1 MTDDYKKNILAYL
14 CGKIEKSIG
23 DDKPQFNEWEVTN
36 NSIKSQIADKLNIDV
51 SEVVIYNY
59 LSSNSN
65 DLILIY
71 GRYSSSGYNPY
82 IAMMSSKG
90 IILQVIT
97 TFDSGLKLFNIVGMR
112 IDEDNSIYAVS
123 SEGSQDGSTVRVLLL
138 NNIFVSN
145 LKNGDFYVKIK
156 KSYVCPLDFWI
167 SSINPTKYRIT
178 KGGNDTYFLLG
189 FPRNSESSLDTS
201 IVKFKINIAGEN
213 EWNIYNISNSG
224 LDRTLFSTSIKKTNE
239 DFYFYCY
246 GFDFLATNQN
256 TYSEYE
262 LSPTGNITIK
272 KRITFDYSI
281 SFAGSQVVYLDEDNK
296 YLTVQD
302 NTNKKSFLY
311 LLKTTNEDNLI
322 EIDTLNWYDDS
333 QGRFIKGGFYIQNI
347 GNTLFVTKNIVNDI
361 TNPDTTTYLGVI
373 KDENVYYEIQSIKK
387 NTKEASSKED
397 FFRTNTYILKNY
409 NLFNILINSNYNNN
423 VENNYLNETYLI
435 YNNDNYNGKSYTN
448 INSMVP
454 NQGIL
459 YDSQN
464 KPIFSRNLYNKTITG
479 RTTQSTVEV
488 PNNYLNDKIIEKEN
502 LLSET
507 NSILISN
514 NQTITKNIYET
525 LNINFINTLQI
536 KNDNDETNSI
546 LNPIGASRLN
556 NSISNLADYD
566 NAKMGKYRI
575 NYSDNTNRIIN
586 NIWAPIGNFYRT
598 NINIYVNKE
607 IKSIDFISD
616 DENTIYCSISPI
628 LEINKIYKIKQDVY
642 IDEKIQP
649 SDIYYNNNE
658 VFYNNEKVYY

>member
-1 MTDDYKKNILAYL
+1 MTDDFKKNILAYL
-14 CGKIEKSIG
+14 CGKTEKSIG

-51 SEVVIYNY
+51 SKVIIYNY

-71 GRYSSSGYNPY
+71 GRYSSSVYNPY
-82 IAMMSSKG
+82 IAIMSSKG

-123 SEGSQDGSTVRVLLL
+123 SEGNQEGSTVRVLLL

-156 KSYVCPLDFWI
+156 KSYVCPLDFHI
-167 SSINPTKYRIT
+167 SSINPTEYRIT
-178 KGGNDTYFLLG
+178 KSEGSTYFIVGYPTDNNLK
-189 FPRNSESSLDTS
+189 TS
-201 IVKFKINIAGEN
+201 IVKFTINVGSEN
-213 EWNIYNISNSG
+213 EWNIYTTDEDTG
-224 LDRTLFSTSIKKTNE
+224 FDRTLFATSIKKINE

-246 GFDFLATNQN
+246 GFDFLATNPN

-262 LSPTGNITIK
+262 LSPNGTISLK
-272 KRITFDYSI
+272 TRINLGYNV
-281 SFAGSQVVYLDEDNK
+281 SFNGSQVVYLDEDNK

-311 LLKTTNEDNLI
+311 LLKTTNKDNLI

-333 QGRFIKGGFYIQNI
+333 QGTFIKGGFYIQNI

-361 TNPDTTTYLGVI
+361 TNPDVTTYLGVI

-387 NTKEASSKED
+387 NTKETSSKED

-409 NLFNILINSNYNNN
+409 NLFNILINSDYNNN
-423 VENNYLNETYLI
+423 IENNYLNETYLI
-435 YNNDNYNGKSYTN
+435 YNNDNYNGKYYTN

-459 YDSQN
+459 YDNQN
-464 KPIFSRNLYNKTITG
+464 KPIFARNLYNKTITG

-536 KNDNDETNSI
+536 KNDNDATNPI
-546 LNPIGASRLN
+546 LNPAGASRLN
-556 NSISNLADYD
+556 NSISETTDYD
-566 NAKMGKYRI
+566 NTKALKIKI
-575 NYSDNTNRIIN
+575 NYTDNTNSIIQLKEN
-586 NIWAPIGNFYRT
+586 QIDKISDTSYMYDFDIYVSKSIT
-598 NINIYVNKE
+598 NIQI
-607 IKSIDFISD
+607 ISN
-616 DENTIYCSISPI
+616 DETTIYQTITSTFEVGKLYNITQMV
-628 LEINKIYKIKQDVY
+628 EIV
-642 IDEKIQP
+642 
-649 SDIYYNNNE
+649 
-658 VFYNNEKVYY
+658 

>member
-1 MTDDYKKNILAYL
+1 MTDDFKKNILAYL
-14 CGKIEKSIG
+14 CGKTEKSIG

-51 SEVVIYNY
+51 SKVVIYNY

-71 GRYSSSGYNPY
+71 GRYSSSVYNPY
-82 IAMMSSKG
+82 IAIMSSKG

-97 TFDSGLKLFNIVGMR
+97 KFDSGLKLFNIVGMR

-123 SEGSQDGSTVRVLLL
+123 SEESQDGSTVRVLLL

-167 SSINPTKYRIT
+167 SSVNPTEYRIT

-213 EWNIYNISNSG
+213 EWNIYNISDSG

-239 DFYFYCY
+239 DYYFSCY
-246 GFDFLATNQN
+246 GFDFLSSSAN

-281 SFAGSQVVYLDEDNK
+281 NFNGSQVVYLDEDNK

-333 QGRFIKGGFYIQNI
+333 QGTFIKGGFYIQNI

-361 TNPDTTTYLGVI
+361 TNPDVTTYLGVI
-373 KDENVYYEIQSIKK
+373 KGENVYYEIQSIKK
-387 NTKEASSKED
+387 NTKKSSSKED

-459 YDSQN
+459 YDNQN
-464 KPIFSRNLYNKTITG
+464 KPIFARNLYNKTITG

-536 KNDNDETNSI
+536 RNDNDETNSI
-546 LNPIGASRLN
+546 LNPVGASRLN
-556 NSISNLADYD
+556 NSISETTDYD
-566 NAKMGKYRI
+566 NTKALKIKI
-575 NYSDNTNRIIN
+575 NYTDNTNSIIQLKEN
-586 NIWAPIGNFYRT
+586 QIDKISDTSYMYDFDIYVSKSIT
-598 NINIYVNKE
+598 NIQI
-607 IKSIDFISD
+607 ISN
-616 DENTIYCSISPI
+616 DETTIYQTITSTF
-628 LEINKIYKIKQDVY
+628 
-642 IDEKIQP
+642 
-649 SDIYYNNNE
+649 E
-658 VFYNNEKVYY
+658 VGKFYNINQMVEIV

>member
-1 MTDDYKKNILAYL
+1 MTDDFKKNILAYL

-36 NSIKSQIADKLNIDV
+36 NNIKSQIADKLNIDV
-51 SEVVIYNY
+51 SEVIIYNY

-71 GRYSSSGYNPY
+71 GRYSSSVYNPY
-82 IAMMSSKG
+82 IAIMSSKG

-123 SEGSQDGSTVRVLLL
+123 SEGSQDGRTVRVLLL

-167 SSINPTKYRIT
+167 SSVNPTEYRIT

-189 FPRNSESSLDTS
+189 FPSNSESSLDTS
-201 IVKFKINIAGEN
+201 IVKFKINVGSEN
-213 EWNIYNISNSG
+213 EWNIYNISDSG
-224 LDRTLFSTSIKKTNE
+224 LDRTLFSTSIKKINE

-246 GFDFLATNQN
+246 GFDFLATNQT

-262 LSPTGNITIK
+262 LSPNGTISLK
-272 KRITFDYSI
+272 TRINLGYDI
-281 SFAGSQVVYLDEDNK
+281 SFNGSQVVYLDEDNK

-311 LLKTTNEDNLI
+311 LLKTTNKDNLI

-333 QGRFIKGGFYIQNI
+333 QGTFIKGGFYIQNI

-361 TNPDTTTYLGVI
+361 TNPDVTTYLGVI

-459 YDSQN
+459 YDNQN
-464 KPIFSRNLYNKTITG
+464 KPIFARNLYNKTITG

-525 LNINFINTLQI
+525 LNINFINALQI
-536 KNDNDETNSI
+536 RNDNDETNSI
-546 LNPIGASRLN
+546 LNPVGASRLN
-556 NSISNLADYD
+556 NSISETTDYD
-566 NAKMGKYRI
+566 NAKALKIKI
-575 NYSDNTNRIIN
+575 NYTDNTNSIIQLKESQ
-586 NIWAPIGNFYRT
+586 IDKISDTSYMYDFDIYVSKSIT
-598 NINIYVNKE
+598 NIQI
-607 IKSIDFISD
+607 ISN
-616 DENTIYCSISPI
+616 DETTIYQTITSTFEVGKLYNITQMV
-628 LEINKIYKIKQDVY
+628 EIV
-642 IDEKIQP
+642 
-649 SDIYYNNNE
+649 
-658 VFYNNEKVYY
+658 

>member
-1 MTDDYKKNILAYL
+1 MTDDFKKNILAYL

-51 SEVVIYNY
+51 SKVLIYNY

-71 GRYSSSGYNPY
+71 GRYSSSVSNPY
-82 IAMMSSKG
+82 IAIMSSKG

-123 SEGSQDGSTVRVLLL
+123 SEESQDGSTVRVLLL

-156 KSYVCPLDFWI
+156 KSYVCPLDFYI
-167 SSINPTKYRIT
+167 SSINPTEYRIT
-178 KGGNDTYFLLG
+178 KSEGSTYFIVGYPTDNNLK
-189 FPRNSESSLDTS
+189 TS
-201 IVKFKINIAGEN
+201 IVKFTINVGSEN
-213 EWNIYNISNSG
+213 EWNIYTTDG
-224 LDRTLFSTSIKKTNE
+224 DTGFDRTLFATSIKKINE
-239 DFYFYCY
+239 DYYFSCY
-246 GFDFLATNQN
+246 GFDFLSSSAN

-281 SFAGSQVVYLDEDNK
+281 SFIGSQVIYLNETNK
-296 YLTVQD
+296 YLAVQD
-302 NTNKKSFLY
+302 NTNKKSLLY
-311 LLKTTNEDNLI
+311 NLNENNLI

-333 QGRFIKGGFYIQNI
+333 QGTFIKGGFYIQNI

-361 TNPDTTTYLGVI
+361 TNPDITTYLGVI

-459 YDSQN
+459 YDNQN
-464 KPIFSRNLYNKTITG
+464 KPIFARNLYNKTITG

-488 PNNYLNDKIIEKEN
+488 PNNYLNDKIIAKEN

-514 NQTITKNIYET
+514 SQTITKNIYET

-536 KNDNDETNSI
+536 RNDNDNTNSI
-546 LNPIGASRLN
+546 LNPVGASRLN
-556 NSISNLADYD
+556 NSISEITDYD
-566 NAKMGKYRI
+566 NIKAVKLKF
-575 NYSDNTNRIIN
+575 NYSDGTN
-586 NIWAPIGNFYRT
+586 NIIQL
-598 NINIYVNKE
+598 KE
-607 IKSIDFISD
+607 
-616 DENTIYCSISPI
+616 NQ
-628 LEINKIYKIKQDVY
+628 INKISDMSYMY
-642 IDEKIQP
+642 NF
-649 SDIYYNNNE
+649 DIYVSKSITNIQIISNDETTIYQTITSTFEVGKLYNITQMVE
-658 VFYNNEKVYY
+658 IV

>member
-1 MTDDYKKNILAYL
+1 MTDDFKKNILAYL

-51 SEVVIYNY
+51 SKVVIYNY

-71 GRYSSSGYNPY
+71 GRYSSSVYNPY
-82 IAMMSSKG
+82 IAIMSSKG

-97 TFDSGLKLFNIVGMR
+97 KFDSGLKLFNIVGMR

-123 SEGSQDGSTVRVLLL
+123 SEESQDGSTVRVLLL

-167 SSINPTKYRIT
+167 SSVNPTEYRIT

-213 EWNIYNISNSG
+213 EWNIYNISDSG

-239 DFYFYCY
+239 DYYFSCY
-246 GFDFLATNQN
+246 GFDFLSSSAN

-281 SFAGSQVVYLDEDNK
+281 NFNGSQVVYLDEDNK

-333 QGRFIKGGFYIQNI
+333 QGTFIKGGFYIQNI

-361 TNPDTTTYLGVI
+361 TNPDVTTYLGVI
-373 KDENVYYEIQSIKK
+373 KGENVYYEIQSIKK
-387 NTKEASSKED
+387 NTKKSSSKED

-459 YDSQN
+459 YDNQN
-464 KPIFSRNLYNKTITG
+464 KPIFARNLYNKTITG

-536 KNDNDETNSI
+536 RNDNDATNSI
-546 LNPIGASRLN
+546 LNPVGASRLN
-556 NSISNLADYD
+556 NSISETIDYD
-566 NAKMGKYRI
+566 NTKALKIKI
-575 NYSDNTNRIIN
+575 NYADNTNSILQLKENQIDK
-586 NIWAPIGNFYRT
+586 ISDTGYMYDFDIYVSKSIT
-598 NINIYVNKE
+598 NIQIISNDEITVYQTITSTFEVGKLYNITQMVE
-607 IKSIDFISD
+607 I
-616 DENTIYCSISPI
+616 
-628 LEINKIYKIKQDVY
+628 V
-642 IDEKIQP
+642 
-649 SDIYYNNNE
+649 
-658 VFYNNEKVYY
+658 

>member
-1 MTDDYKKNILAYL
+1 MTDDFKKNILAYL

-51 SEVVIYNY
+51 SKVLIYNY

-71 GRYSSSGYNPY
+71 GRYSSSDGKYNPY
-82 IAMMSSKG
+82 IAIMSSKG

-167 SSINPTKYRIT
+167 SSVNPTEYRIT

-213 EWNIYNISNSG
+213 EWNIYNISDSG
-224 LDRTLFSTSIKKTNE
+224 LDRTLFSTSIKKINE

-246 GFDFLATNQN
+246 GFDFLATNQT

-262 LSPTGNITIK
+262 LSPNGTISLK
-272 KRITFDYSI
+272 TRINLGYDI
-281 SFAGSQVVYLDEDNK
+281 SFNGSQVVYLDEDNK

-311 LLKTTNEDNLI
+311 LLKTTNKDNLI

-333 QGRFIKGGFYIQNI
+333 QGTFIKGGFYIQNI

-361 TNPDTTTYLGVI
+361 TNPDITTYLGVI

-409 NLFNILINSNYNNN
+409 NLFNILINSDYNNN
-423 VENNYLNETYLI
+423 IENNYLNETYLI

-459 YDSQN
+459 YDNQN
-464 KPIFSRNLYNKTITG
+464 KPIFARNLYNKTITG

-536 KNDNDETNSI
+536 RNDNYETNSI
-546 LNPIGASRLN
+546 LNPAGASRLN
-556 NSISNLADYD
+556 NSISETIDYD
-566 NAKMGKYRI
+566 NTKALKVKI
-575 NYSDNTNRIIN
+575 NYTDNTNYIIQLKESQ
-586 NIWAPIGNFYRT
+586 IDKISDTSYMYNFDIYVSKSIT
-598 NINIYVNKE
+598 NIQI
-607 IKSIDFISD
+607 ISN
-616 DENTIYCSISPI
+616 DETTIYQTITSTFEVGKLYNITQMV
-628 LEINKIYKIKQDVY
+628 EIV
-642 IDEKIQP
+642 
-649 SDIYYNNNE
+649 
-658 VFYNNEKVYY
+658 